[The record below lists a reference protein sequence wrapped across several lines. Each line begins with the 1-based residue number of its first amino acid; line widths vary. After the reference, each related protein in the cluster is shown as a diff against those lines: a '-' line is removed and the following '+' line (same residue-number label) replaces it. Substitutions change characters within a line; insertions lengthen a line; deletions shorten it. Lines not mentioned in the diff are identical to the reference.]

1 MLLYSLSIDVKEKL
15 HKITSSDFRKFILA
29 LTDRFPNEIKSKIN
43 FHITD
48 EAFRTKN
55 QRKIP
60 YILFSK
66 PFENSFQIFAY
77 GDIGAEI
84 LEKIKEI
91 FPDSFYLN
99 EQKFT
104 VKKLLLN
111 EPESEYDNF

>member
-66 PFENSFQIFAY
+66 GFENSFQIFAY

-91 FPDSFYLN
+91 FPDSFYLK

-104 VKKLLLN
+104 LHNK
-111 EPESEYDNF
+111 

>member
-48 EAFRTKN
+48 EAFRTNN

-60 YILFSK
+60 YIGHL
-66 PFENSFQIFAY
+66 Y
-77 GDIGAEI
+77 
-84 LEKIKEI
+84 IKV
-91 FPDSFYLN
+91 PNATCDL
-99 EQKFT
+99 K
-104 VKKLLLN
+104 VA
-111 EPESEYDNF
+111 

>member
-66 PFENSFQIFAY
+66 PFENSFQNLCLWRYRGRDFRKNQR
-77 GDIGAEI
+77 DI
-84 LEKIKEI
+84 
-91 FPDSFYLN
+91 S
-99 EQKFT
+99 
-104 VKKLLLN
+104 
-111 EPESEYDNF
+111 

>member
-66 PFENSFQIFAY
+66 FLLIR
-77 GDIGAEI
+77 
-84 LEKIKEI
+84 
-91 FPDSFYLN
+91 FY
-99 EQKFT
+99 
-104 VKKLLLN
+104 KL
-111 EPESEYDNF
+111 F